1 MSENAPFLLPLA
13 RENGFGE
20 EGLRLLLAVIHG
32 LSMRRSLAGD
42 GPHLGSEQVA
52 MGFFATTQER
62 FGVLTRDVLEH
73 WGLESPSSLGKAVA
87 LLVEAGFLSRS
98 SDELDDYD
106 QLPPPP
112 EDWPEPPAPP
122 SVRESSAWS
131 GG

>member
-1 MSENAPFLLPLA
+1 MAENAPSLVPLA

-42 GPHLGSEQVA
+42 GPHLGAEHVA
-52 MGFFATTQER
+52 MGFFHTVQER

-73 WGLESPSSLGKAVA
+73 WGLESPALLGKAVA
-87 LLVEAGFLSRS
+87 LLVDAGFLARS

-106 QLPPPP
+106 RIPEPP
-112 EDWPEPPAPP
+112 EEWPEPPDPP
-122 SVRESSAWS
+122 PVRETTSWS

>member
-1 MSENAPFLLPLA
+1 MPENPPFLVPLA

-52 MGFFATTQER
+52 MGFYSTVAER

-73 WGLESPSSLGKAVA
+73 WGLESPTLLGKAVT
-87 LLVEAGFLSRS
+87 LLVDAGFLSRTN
-98 SDELDDYD
+98 DEVDDYD
-106 QLPPPP
+106 ALPPPP
-112 EDWPEPPAPP
+112 TDWPEPPPP
-122 SVRESSAWS
+122 PPVHESASWS

>member
-1 MSENAPFLLPLA
+1 MSDNVPFLVPLA

-52 MGFFATTQER
+52 MGFYATAQER

-73 WGLESPSSLGKAVA
+73 WGMETPGLLGKAVT
-87 LLVEAGFLSRS
+87 LLVEAGFLARS
-98 SDELDDYD
+98 DDEADDYD

-112 EDWPEPPAPP
+112 EDWPEPPNPP
-122 SVRESSAWS
+122 PIRETVSWS

>member
-1 MSENAPFLLPLA
+1 MSDNAPFLVPLA

-52 MGFFATTQER
+52 MGFFGTAQER

-73 WGLESPSSLGKAVA
+73 WGLDTPTSLGKAVS
-87 LLVEAGFLSRS
+87 LLVDAGFLSRS
-98 SDELDDYD
+98 EEEADDYD

-112 EDWPEPPAPP
+112 ADWPEPPNPP
-122 SVRESSAWS
+122 PIREITSWS